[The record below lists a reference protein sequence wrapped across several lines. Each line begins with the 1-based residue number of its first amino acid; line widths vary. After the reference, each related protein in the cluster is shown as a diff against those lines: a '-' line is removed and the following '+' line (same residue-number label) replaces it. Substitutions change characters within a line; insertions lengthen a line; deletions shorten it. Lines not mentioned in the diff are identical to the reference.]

1 MALRY
6 GKEIRYSE
14 SVLVF
19 GYDFPVNA
27 AERTTFGFGHA
38 FTLRQCGRSLH
49 RQIQNRRRNYAQERA
64 VAREINPL
72 TASVFGA
79 ATTATAHMLIRG
91 KCHCGNISLLPHLG
105 A

>member
-1 MALRY
+1 MAPRN

-38 FTLRQCGRSLH
+38 FTLRQCGVHCTVRF
-49 RQIQNRRRNYAQERA
+49 RIVGVTMPKRER
-64 VAREINPL
+64 
-72 TASVFGA
+72 
-79 ATTATAHMLIRG
+79 
-91 KCHCGNISLLPHLG
+91 
-105 A
+105 

>member
-49 RQIQNRRRNYAQERA
+49 RQIQNRRRNYAQEKA
-64 VAREINPL
+64 VEQMNPGDTRIL
-72 TASVFGA
+72 NPCSASKHKRTRKIFS
-79 ATTATAHMLIRG
+79 I
-91 KCHCGNISLLPHLG
+91 LP
-105 A
+105 

>member
-27 AERTTFGFGHA
+27 AERATFGFGHA

-64 VAREINPL
+64 VAQTNPGDTRIINPRS
-72 TASVFGA
+72 ASN
-79 ATTATAHMLIRG
+79 R
-91 KCHCGNISLLPHLG
+91 
-105 A
+105 